1 MIVYHRWALGVVLTS
16 AIVVGRPAFAACE
29 GDAANGFT
37 CTPAGPVAIGA
48 VFAADSG
55 DARRNISITLVNELL
70 EEEGEDTGQGAGDAL
85 GFDLFA
91 SVLYGNTD
99 QDTSN
104 IPGYESDTWGGT
116 VGVRWRGAEW
126 FAGAAVD
133 YSTED
138 ADFDND
144 AGGLD
149 TDELGFQVFGTWLP
163 AAVPGLFATAAARYA
178 SLDIDTSRRF
188 VSAPDSTFNADLV
201 NVAKG
206 STGGSRL
213 SLVGGAGYNWV
224 LPAQTIVV
232 LSGWLAYNDYAID
245 GYRETGALPQST
257 DLESGN
263 LVFADDNYSTLD
275 GMLSLG
281 LSRTFPTNFGRI
293 VPELS
298 FSYVH
303 ELESPTRTIDAAL
316 VDVLP
321 EDPENRNIS
330 FRTYESDE
338 DYFRLGAAVTAEL
351 NTGTS
356 LFLTYS
362 GTAGHDLRQE
372 HLLALGVN
380 HAF

>member
-1 MIVYHRWALGVVLTS
+1 MIVYHRWAWGVLLTS
-16 AIVVGRPAFAACE
+16 AIVAGRPAYAACE

-70 EEEGEDTGQGAGDAL
+70 EEEGEEIGQGAGDAL

-116 VGVRWRGAEW
+116 VGVRWRGVEW

-144 AGGLD
+144 AGGLN

-163 AAVPGLFATAAARYA
+163 AAVPGLFATAAVRYA

-206 STGGSRL
+206 NTGGSRL
-213 SLVGGAGYNWV
+213 SLLGGAGYNWV
-224 LPAQTIVV
+224 LPAQTV
-232 LSGWLAYNDYAID
+232 LVMSAWLAYNDYAID

-263 LVFADDNYSTLD
+263 LVFADDDYSTLD

-303 ELESPTRTIDAAL
+303 EFESPTRTIDAAL

-372 HLLALGVN
+372 HLVTLGVN